1 MSDSLAPRECATA
14 FQRIGHHVIEKRSL
28 TEPLHLTAARLRV
41 GMNMNGHVWAAAGDR
56 QR

>member
-1 MSDSLAPRECATA
+1 MSDSLATRECATA